1 MRIKAKKTN
10 SVSENAIRSSYFVI
24 QSRKVMHLSRST
36 LSMKRMT
43 LLHGYMCFFTVDV
56 STQKIKILTNHIID
70 QRPWVILNNRV
81 RPAWLTK
88 RPSCIACV
96 ADALN
101 LLQRVFSLTWPA
113 IMQIYWNKRKRLQKK
128 GVQLPED
135 WFGTPYGRFIVLGH
149 QYGRRD
155 VM

>member
-56 STQKIKILTNHIID
+56 STQKIKILTNHISD

-88 RPSCIACV
+88 RPGFDECV
-96 ADALN
+96 G
-101 LLQRVFSLTWPA
+101 
-113 IMQIYWNKRKRLQKK
+113 RLQ
-128 GVQLPED
+128 
-135 WFGTPYGRFIVLGH
+135 GRLFSSHARLTFNVAG
-149 QYGRRD
+149 
-155 VM
+155 